1 MDLPFIS
8 TVQDFSEIL
17 GTDAAEEN
25 DLCNTVLRYIN
36 QVLMEDDL
44 EDKTG
49 MIQDSTLHAA
59 EKSLNELL
67 SQNHHSSP
75 NDHLLH
81 EDTSCSS
88 DDSITHFGNSFSS
101 SYSSTYNSD
110 ESSLVGDIH
119 KIESSH
125 VQIPSF
131 DYTFLTNLPSLC
143 PPNCSCDTVDGLVEP
158 LVNVP
163 LQNQCCWEYRGG
175 IEGSKNI
182 LPSGDSSDYGF
193 AKNRL
198 TPPKS
203 TEAKVQKIEGDL
215 AESLLTGRK
224 SLHQVKSDLQDGRS
238 KKHFQVFV
246 DGAELQK
253 DEGDLPDSSITGR
266 KCLHRAENDLE
277 DGRSNKH
284 FAVHVDDESVL
295 HEMFDKVLSIYDGT
309 RRELQHSERSKGSN
323 FELAYTRKGATKRE
337 AGEMRSLLMQCMQS
351 VAGNDHRTANKLLKQ
366 IRLRSTPS
374 GDGSQRLAH
383 YFANSLEARLV
394 GATNSEYKP
403 LSARKLSD
411 ADVLT
416 AYKLYISTVPFMET
430 AFFFSA
436 QNIMEVAE
444 RASSIHIIHFGI
456 VHGLQWP
463 SLIQSLSTRP
473 GGPPKLRLTGIGLP
487 QAGFRPGARVKETGC
502 RLANYC
508 KKFNVPF
515 EYNGIAQKWETL
527 TVADI
532 RVEKDEVLVV
542 ICLNQ
547 FMYLPDDT
555 IMEHNPRDAILNFI
569 KRLNPNIFIHGV
581 VNGTYNSPF
590 FISRFREA
598 LFHFSAL
605 FDMLETDVPR
615 ENLVR
620 MVFEREVWGNE
631 ILNIIACEGLERIER
646 PETYKQW
653 QTRTVRAGFRQL
665 PLNQEILKKVKAKL
679 KSSYHKDFFVD
690 EVNQW
695 MLEGWKGRILFG
707 LSCWKAA

>member
-1 MDLPFIS
+1 MDFPFIS
-8 TVQDFSEIL
+8 TVQDFSESL

-36 QVLMEDDL
+36 QVLLEDDL

-88 DDSITHFGNSFSS
+88 DDGITHFGNSFSS
-101 SYSSTYNSD
+101 SYSSTYNSA
-110 ESSLVGDIH
+110 ESSLVGDIQ

-203 TEAKVQKIEGDL
+203 TEAKVQKDEGDL

-224 SLHQVKSDLQDGRS
+224 SLHQEKSDLQDERS
-238 KKHFQVFV
+238 KKRFPVFV

-253 DEGDLPDSSITGR
+253 DEGDLSDSSITGR
-266 KCLHRAENDLE
+266 KCLHRVENDLE

-284 FAVHVDDESVL
+284 FAVHVEDESVL
-295 HEMFDKVLSIYDGT
+295 HEMFDKVLSIYDGNVESALNTFDTYLPNET
-309 RRELQHSERSKGSN
+309 RRESQHSERSKGSN

-337 AGEMRSLLMQCMQS
+337 AVEMRSLLMQCMQS

-403 LSARKLSD
+403 LSARQMSD

-416 AYKLYISTVPFMET
+416 AYKLYLSTFPFMET
-430 AFFFSA
+430 AYFFSA
-436 QNIMEVAE
+436 QNIMEAAE
-444 RASSIHIIHFGI
+444 RATSIHIIHFGI

-463 SLIQSLSTRP
+463 PLIQSLSTRP
-473 GGPPKLRLTGIGLP
+473 GGPPKLRITG
-487 QAGFRPGARVKETGC
+487 RPSPSWFSTR
-502 RLANYC
+502 C
-508 KKFNVPF
+508 K
-515 EYNGIAQKWETL
+515 G
-527 TVADI
+527 
-532 RVEKDEVLVV
+532 
-542 ICLNQ
+542 
-547 FMYLPDDT
+547 
-555 IMEHNPRDAILNFI
+555 
-569 KRLNPNIFIHGV
+569 
-581 VNGTYNSPF
+581 
-590 FISRFREA
+590 
-598 LFHFSAL
+598 
-605 FDMLETDVPR
+605 
-615 ENLVR
+615 
-620 MVFEREVWGNE
+620 
-631 ILNIIACEGLERIER
+631 
-646 PETYKQW
+646 
-653 QTRTVRAGFRQL
+653 
-665 PLNQEILKKVKAKL
+665 
-679 KSSYHKDFFVD
+679 
-690 EVNQW
+690 
-695 MLEGWKGRILFG
+695 
-707 LSCWKAA
+707 